1 MGNQSG
7 FAGINGCPAI
17 IPPKQGIF
25 RRMTDHEAQAAW
37 RLFTLNWIPLG
48 LMGLMLALCLAL
60 TNFSI
65 KPEGALLS
73 LGAIALYTGIAYY
86 NAHTP
91 HRREPLVIFVLGS
104 TGQLLLASFL
114 MTPLTYVAAA
124 FDLPMQDAN
133 LAALD
138 RALGIDW
145 VSYFNFI
152 YHRPALLPP
161 LALGY
166 AMIGWPVFG
175 IPVVLGWTGRYRRLQ
190 QFTLAFAL
198 ALVVTTAISALVPAL
213 GTYDELGI
221 KLDPAVFT
229 SGAYESSMREMALI
243 HNGTLRQLDIFHLV
257 GIVTFPSF
265 HACAAVLYLWAFWAA
280 RWMRPIAL
288 LSNGAML
295 LATPVGGAH
304 YFVDVFAGVAVAVLA
319 IAAAKRLS
327 AWMTQGAGAPVAAAP
342 MPETAVAVQ

>member
-1 MGNQSG
+1 
-7 FAGINGCPAI
+7 
-17 IPPKQGIF
+17 
-25 RRMTDHEAQAAW
+25 MTDHEIATAW
-37 RLFTLNWIPLG
+37 RLFTLNWIPLA
-48 LMGLMLALCLAL
+48 LMGLMLALCLAF

-65 KPEGALLS
+65 KPAGALLS
-73 LGAIALYTGIAYY
+73 LGAIGLYAGIAYY
-86 NAHTP
+86 NALTP
-91 HRREPLVIFVLGS
+91 HRREPLVIFSLGS
-104 TGQLLLASFL
+104 TAQLMLVSFL
-114 MTPLTYVAAA
+114 ITPLTYVAAS
-124 FDLPMQDAN
+124 LGMPLQDAN

-145 VSYFNFI
+145 VAYFNFMMQW
-152 YHRPALLPP
+152 PALLPP

-213 GTYDELGI
+213 GAYGELSI

-265 HACAAVLYLWAFWAA
+265 HACAAVLYLWAFWAV

-295 LATPVGGAH
+295 LATPIGGAH
-304 YFVDVFAGVAVAVLA
+304 YIVDLFAGVAVAVLA
-319 IAAAKRLS
+319 IAAAKRLG
-327 AWMTQGAGAPVAAAP
+327 AWMTRGGGAQVAAAP
-342 MPETAVAVQ
+342 MPETAAAAQ

>member
-1 MGNQSG
+1 
-7 FAGINGCPAI
+7 
-17 IPPKQGIF
+17 
-25 RRMTDHEAQAAW
+25 MTDHEIATAW
-37 RLFTLNWIPLG
+37 RLFTLNWIPLA
-48 LMGLMLALCLAL
+48 LMGLMLALCLAF

-65 KPEGALLS
+65 KPAGALLS
-73 LGAIALYTGIAYY
+73 LGAIGLYAGIAYY
-86 NAHTP
+86 NALTP
-91 HRREPLVIFVLGS
+91 HRREPLVIFTLGS
-104 TGQLLLASFL
+104 TAQLMLVSFL
-114 MTPLTYVAAA
+114 ITPLTYVAAS
-124 FDLPMQDAN
+124 LGMPLQDAN

-145 VSYFNFI
+145 VAYFNFMMQW
-152 YHRPALLPP
+152 PALLPP

-213 GTYDELGI
+213 GAYGELGI

-265 HACAAVLYLWAFWAA
+265 HACAAVLYLWAFWAV

-295 LATPVGGAH
+295 LATPIGGAH
-304 YFVDVFAGVAVAVLA
+304 YIVDLFAGVAVAVLA
-319 IAAAKRLS
+319 IAAAKRPC
-327 AWMTQGAGAPVAAAP
+327 AWMTRGGRAQVAAAP
-342 MPETAVAVQ
+342 MPETAAAAQ